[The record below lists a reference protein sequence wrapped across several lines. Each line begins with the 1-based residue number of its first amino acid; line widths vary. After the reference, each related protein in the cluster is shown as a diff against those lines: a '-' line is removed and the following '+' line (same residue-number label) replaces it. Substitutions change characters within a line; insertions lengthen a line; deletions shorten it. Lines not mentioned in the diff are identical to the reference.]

1 MKKVALVLTIG
12 LVASLGLAYPQSDT
26 EQEVKAVI
34 IESYEDSNST
44 LVTRMDDYSMHGAL
58 EFWSSGGLLQEV
70 SRDASADEYD
80 VLSIQPKHIEV
91 ITLVE
96 GQAAVAHYYA
106 EGTMKPKGSA
116 AVAHYLTRATQ
127 VFVKENG
134 SWKIRSSH
142 YSPIAG
148 GAGTSQTTLQQ

>member
-1 MKKVALVLTIG
+1 MKKVALVLTMG
-12 LVASLGLAYPQSDT
+12 LVTSLGLAYPQSDT

-34 IESYEDSNST
+34 IESYEYGNAS

-70 SRDASADEYD
+70 SRDAPASEYD
-80 VLSIQPKHIEV
+80 ILSIQPKHIEV